1 MVRIGFRFLFF
12 AKIQQRNENERR
24 NTENNLNPHSWEMQI
39 ALKNTDFHKNSFTD
53 SHEM

>member
-24 NTENNLNPHSWEMQI
+24 NAENNLNLHSWEMQI
-39 ALKNTDFHKNSFTD
+39 YLKNTDFNKNSFTD
-53 SHEM
+53 FHEM